1 MLVIFT
7 TFVTMKKWIF
17 LLLLSN
23 PVWAQVQMPAAT
35 EYQWNILKYA
45 ADANVLS
52 SSDFQS
58 MPINELNGIQ
68 YLSAMGKLRSNPDWS
83 EFEALGVLKGA
94 VIGSIATVKIPL
106 DAIDAID
113 LSTVF
118 SLVEIPSKVAPLLD
132 RVRYDVG
139 ADSVYWGINLP
150 EGFDGS
156 DVLVGVTDWGFDYT
170 HPMFYDTLLQQTRI
184 VAAWDQFKNSGP
196 HPASYGFGAEY
207 VGADELL
214 AAQVDTANI
223 YSYNT
228 HGSHVAGIAAGGGA
242 GIQYRGMAPAAGL
255 LFTTFLIDAASVIEG
270 FQWMQQIAESQGKR
284 LVINMS
290 WGLTYMGTL
299 DGTSL
304 LSQAIDQMSDE
315 GVVFVASA
323 GNNGDNDHHIKY
335 TFDNSQFQTRV
346 NFDAQTPEPN
356 NWGQSITMWGEPAQ
370 SFWSRVQVYNSVN
383 TLMAESA
390 MYNTSSMLAY
400 FDSLMVVGSDTVFF
414 NITTDAAFPT
424 NNRPHMRLRVRNNSN
439 SLKVILNSGAESGAV
454 HYWNVI
460 ELLTGVG
467 NWGLPFT
474 SFGTS
479 AVSGDSEY
487 SIAEPTCAASCI
499 SVAAYSARYLSQFG
513 NPTGGGIASFTSYGP
528 LLNEVQKPD
537 VAGPGVNVCSS
548 ISSFTDASYNAID
561 EVLFNGT
568 QYDFARFSGTSM
580 SSPCVAG
587 IAALLLDA
595 NPFLTPAQV
604 KEILMTTARTDEFT
618 GPINAPGDVRWG
630 MGKVDAYAAV
640 LLALQTEGL
649 NTSAVESDKLSIYPN
664 PTSNELFIRIPSH
677 EQPSAVVLMSMS
689 GQQITLPLIM
699 GRVDV
704 SSLASGAYV
713 LRVQTEEAIAQV
725 KVVVE

>member
-1 MLVIFT
+1 
-7 TFVTMKKWIF
+7 MKKWIF

-23 PVWAQVQMPAAT
+23 PLLAQVQMPAAT
-35 EYQWNILKYA
+35 EYQWNILKQA
-45 ADANVLS
+45 VDGNVFF
-52 SSDFQS
+52 SDDIQA
-58 MPINELNGIQ
+58 MPINKLNGVK

-94 VIGSIATVKIPL
+94 VVGSIATVKIPL
-106 DAIDAID
+106 EAIDAID

-170 HPMFYDTLLQQTRI
+170 HPMFYDTLLQQTRV

-207 VGADELL
+207 IGADELL

-356 NWGQSITMWGEPAQ
+356 NWGQSITMWGEPVQ

-390 MYNTSSMLAY
+390 MYNTSSMPAY
-400 FDSLMVVGSDTVFF
+400 FDSMMVVGSDTVFF

-439 SLKVILNSGAESGAV
+439 SLKVILNSGAASGTV

-513 NPTGGGIASFTSYGP
+513 NPTGGGIAAFTSYGP
-528 LLNEVQKPD
+528 LINEVQKPD
-537 VAGPGVNVCSS
+537 VAAPGVNVSSS
-548 ISSFTDASYNAID
+548 ISSFTDASYNAVD
-561 EVLFNGT
+561 DVLFNGT

-587 IAALLLDA
+587 IVALLLDA

-640 LLALQTEGL
+640 QLALQTEGL
-649 NTSAVESDKLSIYPN
+649 NTSVVESNKLSIYPN
-664 PTSNELFIRIPSH
+664 PASNEIFIRIPSH
-677 EQPSAVVLMSMS
+677 EQPTTVVLMSMS
-689 GQQITLPLIM
+689 GQQIALPLIM
-699 GRVDV
+699 GRLDV

-713 LRVQTEEAIAQV
+713 LRVQTEEVIAQA